1 MKRLI
6 ESTFLKWKESPSR
19 KPLLIYGAR
28 QIGKTYSMLA
38 FGKENYV
45 NTAYCNFEHNQ
56 ELHEIFK
63 QNLDPIRIVK
73 ALSAMLGIQINKE
86 TTLIIFDEI
95 QSCEKALTSL
105 KYFNEN
111 ANEYHIMA
119 AGSLLGLAVNR
130 GNYSFP
136 VGKVDNITMYP
147 LSFEEFLMATNNEAL
162 IQIIKESYASFSPC
176 SLHDKALELYR
187 TYLVVGGYPAA
198 IREYLSSGD
207 FNAVR
212 SVQSTISNAYISDMA
227 KYTTPN
233 DMMKSIEVYDTIYA
247 QLAKENSKF
256 QYAIINAKARA
267 NAYENA
273 IAWLKVAHVVLK
285 NQRISEGN
293 YPVNIYEDLNS
304 FKIYYSDVGLL
315 TSRMSLNANSIIQNI
330 NISDKARGMLAE
342 SYVAEELM
350 NLGFSLHYW
359 TSGNSA
365 EVDFVI
371 QQEMSSIPL
380 EVKSSN
386 NVKSRSL
393 QIYMKTYSPKYAIRV
408 STKNFGYEN
417 GVKSIPLYALFC
429 LQPENQNN

>member
-1 MKRLI
+1 
-6 ESTFLKWKESPSR
+6 
-19 KPLLIYGAR
+19 
-28 QIGKTYSMLA
+28 
-38 FGKENYV
+38 
-45 NTAYCNFEHNQ
+45 
-56 ELHEIFK
+56 
-63 QNLDPIRIVK
+63 
-73 ALSAMLGIQINKE
+73 
-86 TTLIIFDEI
+86 
-95 QSCEKALTSL
+95 
-105 KYFNEN
+105 
-111 ANEYHIMA
+111 
-119 AGSLLGLAVNR
+119 
-130 GNYSFP
+130 
-136 VGKVDNITMYP
+136 
-147 LSFEEFLMATNNEAL
+147 
-162 IQIIKESYASFSPC
+162 
-176 SLHDKALELYR
+176 
-187 TYLVVGGYPAA
+187 
-198 IREYLSSGD
+198 
-207 FNAVR
+207 
-212 SVQSTISNAYISDMA
+212 
-227 KYTTPN
+227 
-233 DMMKSIEVYDTIYA
+233 MMKSIEVYDTIYA

-267 NAYENA
+267 NAYENT
-273 IAWLKVAHVVLK
+273 IAWLKVAHVILK

-315 TSRMSLNANSIIQNI
+315 TSRMSLNANNIIQNI

-342 SYVAEELM
+342 SYVAEELI